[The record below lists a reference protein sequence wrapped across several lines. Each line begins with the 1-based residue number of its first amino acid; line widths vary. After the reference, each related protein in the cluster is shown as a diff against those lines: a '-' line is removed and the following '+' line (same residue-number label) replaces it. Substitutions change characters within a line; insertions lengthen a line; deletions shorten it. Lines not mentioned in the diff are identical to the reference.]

1 MTHHGL
7 HRLPVNKGPG
17 RFWKCLSKR
26 TSKIMIG
33 NMTDEDGD
41 KKSESQRRCGEILQ
55 QSGAII
61 PAELRAF

>member
-1 MTHHGL
+1 
-7 HRLPVNKGPG
+7 
-17 RFWKCLSKR
+17 
-26 TSKIMIG
+26 MIG